1 MKREIT
7 LCDEERQELD
17 EESKRIDQE
26 DAVFSKRMAGRMNLT
41 GSSLLLIDFSR
52 IQTSVKQR
60 RDAIAQE
67 EKRRITNQSKLS
79 ASCSR
84 VQIMKI
90 FIVS

>member
-41 GSSLLLIDFSR
+41 GSSLLLIFLVFRPVSSNVEMLLR
-52 IQTSVKQR
+52 
-60 RDAIAQE
+60 
-67 EKRRITNQSKLS
+67 KRRN
-79 ASCSR
+79 A
-84 VQIMKI
+84 V
-90 FIVS
+90 